1 MKNKLLIVNLFLLVP
16 ILLYGGIDDKI
27 KENQDKIKKTKLRE
41 IIASKKVR
49 VLASKINIATSK
61 EKKLKQK
68 IKREKLSISRNTARI
83 KKIKKELSLLTEQS
97 LQIGE
102 QKQLIERNIAKVL
115 ASNYVNS
122 IAVKLNSKRTTK
134 EIIDTYS
141 YRILSHQ
148 SKQQSKKLSV
158 EFEKIVHKQDKN
170 KQKINEILKLIKKDN
185 EDKKRLEKLNKS
197 LSKTKKELSSK
208 HIAYKKELKKI
219 ISQQRKL
226 NSILANLNIVKR
238 QNAKKI
244 TNKPIKIDKTD
255 TQTAKNMNVRSIGYS
270 SDGVKT
276 TRYTGAKTI
285 APIKDFRIVKSFGET
300 YDKVYKIK
308 LFNDSITLKTKQNN
322 AKVMSVFDGKVVYS
336 KKNSQLLE
344 NVVIIKHKN
353 NMHTIYSHLDKIAPN
368 ITKGKWLKK
377 GAVIGRV
384 KDTMNFQATK
394 DSSYINPKELF

>member
-1 MKNKLLIVNLFLLVP
+1 MKNNLLIVSLFLLVP
-16 ILLYGGIDDKI
+16 LLLYGGIDDKI

-49 VLASKINIATSK
+49 VLATKINTATSK

-68 IKREKLSISRNTARI
+68 IKREKLSISKNTARI

-97 LQIGE
+97 QHIEE

-141 YRILSHQ
+141 YKILSRQ
-148 SKQQSKKLSV
+148 SKQKSKKLST
-158 EFEKIVHKQDKN
+158 EFGEIVQKQDSN
-170 KQKINEILKLIKKDN
+170 KQKIDKILKLIEKDKQ
-185 EDKKRLEKLNKS
+185 DKKRLEKLNKS

-208 HIAYKKELKKI
+208 HRVYKKELKKI

-238 QNAKKI
+238 QKTQKI
-244 TNKPIKIDKTD
+244 AEKPAKIDKTD

-270 SDGVKT
+270 SGGVKT

-353 NMHTIYSHLDKIAPN
+353 NIHTIYSHLDKIAPN